1 MSKNSRT
8 EAIAK
13 AMVETSQS
21 AATMIEAC
29 ENEHQLT
36 QNEAY
41 DVLAG
46 AVVSYLLKDGED
58 NNHVRAH
65 RLLKFIDH
73 LGDYA
78 EEVLGINFEDD
89 VEVS

>member
-13 AMVETSQS
+13 AMIETSQS

-46 AVVSYLLKDGED
+46 AVISYLLKDGED
-58 NNHVRAH
+58 NNNVRAY

-73 LGDYA
+73 LADYA
-78 EEVLGINFEDD
+78 EAVLGINLECDD
-89 VEVS
+89 DAS